1 VAVIANN
8 FIIRGVNCSDE
19 ANFLCSDNVFS
30 NAREAGLCDDEN
42 ETDFD
47 WLRCYAPD
55 IRHFQYTLPGVP
67 TAKPIPYYAT
77 LRMWRIH
84 SLASPEDTV
93 GLTDDPYVFPFSVRA
108 ARKVSRAD
116 VMNWT
121 RDYYKG
127 TPYDMTQGVLAGP
140 HGNPMREEGGPGVGV
155 VPGQST
161 RGISIMRTNTAVVVE
176 GKTGAKRRQSI
187 AWLSVDQPIS
197 GVFSP
202 FIAGASDY
210 AEAYSKG
217 HLETFSTD
225 SAFWAFNF
233 VSNWMMLNWDNMM
246 HLTVGPAQ
254 GREQQK
260 IFATVSSLEAS
271 WPEETDVSAV
281 QRRLQENL
289 VSSWWQL
296 ADEVV
301 ARYSDAT
308 FTHPNTTKTGLG
320 YPAWF
325 LQMIGYNQEFFQVK
339 WVQPSLL
346 PPQLL
351 WGTLPW
357 LTVPEFLAG
366 GHTTPQ
372 GMGHS
377 LAGALVGVVVGAAAA
392 TLVQKRSSKQG
403 LGQSLLQ

>member
-1 VAVIANN
+1 
-8 FIIRGVNCSDE
+8 
-19 ANFLCSDNVFS
+19 
-30 NAREAGLCDDEN
+30 
-42 ETDFD
+42 
-47 WLRCYAPD
+47 
-55 IRHFQYTLPGVP
+55 
-67 TAKPIPYYAT
+67 
-77 LRMWRIH
+77 
-84 SLASPEDTV
+84 
-93 GLTDDPYVFPFSVRA
+93 
-108 ARKVSRAD
+108 
-116 VMNWT
+116 MNWT
-121 RDYYKG
+121 RDYYKD

-140 HGNPMREEGGPGVGV
+140 HGNPNREEGGPGGAVIE
-155 VPGQST
+155 GQFT

-217 HLETFSTD
+217 HLETFSRD

-246 HLTVGPAQ
+246 RLTVGPVQ
-254 GREQQK
+254 DREQQK

-271 WPEETDVSAV
+271 WPEETEVSAT
-281 QRRLQENL
+281 QRRLQEGL

-301 ARYSDAT
+301 ARYSDAI
-308 FTHPNTTKTGLG
+308 FTHPNTTKMALG

-339 WVQPSLL
+339 WVQSSLV

-351 WGTLPW
+351 WVNLPW
-357 LTVPEFLAG
+357 FRVPEFLAG
-366 GHTTPQ
+366 VHTAPQ
-372 GMGHS
+372 GIAHG
-377 LAGALVGVVVGAAAA
+377 LVGALVGAVVGAAAV
-392 TLVQKRSSKQG
+392 TLAQKRAPQHG